1 MARRHLAALRQEVR
15 GKLTWR
21 ITRRLKRPLRW
32 IGAFVLGSAVGCAW
46 HRLSQRR
53 PEKPQSAVVQVYMC
67 SLYRF
72 ATEVSHFLEVRLED
86 ANNPQEALT
95 PLADALI
102 AWNEAY
108 EGLEAKRTAML
119 VDLLSSTAPSKDA
132 ACHVLTMKNLQY
144 SLRSEQNK
152 LTPPLILAYRWTQ
165 RDEQEHAS
173 RRNVF
178 AAIRAQQRDAEGWP
192 ALHASVSEAA
202 ERLWRQRALWLQD
215 AESYASIPH
224 ACGGAR

>member
-1 MARRHLAALRQEVR
+1 M
-15 GKLTWR
+15 
-21 ITRRLKRPLRW
+21 KRPLRW
-32 IGAFVLGSAVGCAW
+32 IGAFILGSAVGCAW
-46 HRLSQRR
+46 HRVSQRR

-72 ATEVSHFLEVRLED
+72 ATQVSQFLDVRLED

-108 EGLEAKRTAML
+108 EALEAKRTALL
-119 VDLLSSTAPSKDA
+119 VDLLSSAAPSKAA
-132 ACHVLTMKNLQY
+132 ACHVLTLKDLQY

-165 RDEQEHAS
+165 REEREHAS

-178 AAIRAQQRDAEGWP
+178 ATIHAQQRDAEGWP
-192 ALHASVSEAA
+192 ALRARVSEAA
-202 ERLWRQRALWLQD
+202 ERLWRERELWLLNAQ
-215 AESYASIPH
+215 SYASIAH

>member
-1 MARRHLAALRQEVR
+1 M
-15 GKLTWR
+15 TWR
-21 ITRRLKRPLRW
+21 TTRRLKRPLRW
-32 IGAFVLGSAVGCAW
+32 IGAFILGSAVGCGW
-46 HRLSQRR
+46 HRFSQRR

-72 ATEVSHFLEVRLED
+72 AAEITHFLEVRLED

-102 AWNEAY
+102 AWNVAY

-119 VDLLSSTAPSKDA
+119 VDLLRQTAPSKDA
-132 ACHVLTMKNLQY
+132 ACHVLTMKDLHY

-165 RDEQEHAS
+165 REEREHAS

-178 AAIRAQQRDAEGWP
+178 AAIHAQQRDAEGWP
-192 ALHASVSEAA
+192 ALRASVSEAA
-202 ERLWRQRALWLQD
+202 ERLWNERELWLLD
-215 AESYASIPH
+215 AQSYASSAH